1 MRSHGS
7 CRPQREFAER
17 LDRCLAGPAIE
28 ASEEPPMDSKLI
40 DYFLRVAELGSINK
54 AAVDLRLSQPALSRY
69 IAGLEHELRAK
80 LFIRTQG
87 GVQLTDAGMLLR
99 ERARP
104 ILRQLTNLIEQ
115 VGDRAAGQ
123 LSVGVPPSWQFLFTS
138 RFVARLIEKYP
149 SISLRVHEGVSHA
162 LREDMHAG
170 MLDLAII
177 PFEGNSPNGYADM
190 ALIREPLILVSHRDA
205 ELRPDKPVSLSR
217 LDNLNLALPGK
228 LNAVRSHV
236 ENALS
241 RRGLAFKHVFEIDA
255 MNLSMDLARQ
265 GVSST
270 VTPCCAVSGNPRWE
284 DSVSWSPIRGAY
296 ITWALCENSA
306 RSHSPAVH
314 EGRRLVMQVV
324 DEAVA
329 SGAWLGAER
338 LS

>member
-1 MRSHGS
+1 
-7 CRPQREFAER
+7 
-17 LDRCLAGPAIE
+17 
-28 ASEEPPMDSKLI
+28 MDSKLI

-69 IAGLEHELRAK
+69 IASLEHELRAK
-80 LFIRTQG
+80 LFTRTQG

-104 ILRQLTNLIEQ
+104 ILRQLSNLVEQ

-123 LSVGVPPSWQFLFTS
+123 LSIGVPPSWQYLFTS
-138 RFVARLIEKYP
+138 KFVARLIAKYP
-149 SISLRVHEGVSHA
+149 SIALRVHEGVSHA

-177 PFEGNSPNGYADM
+177 PFAGGSPNGYADM
-190 ALIREPLILVSHRDA
+190 ALIREPLILVSHKGTA
-205 ELRPDKPVSLSR
+205 LHPDKPVSLSR

-228 LNAVRSHV
+228 SNAIRAQI
-236 ENALS
+236 ENSLA
-241 RRGLAFKHVFEIDA
+241 RRNMAFKHVFEIDA

-265 GVSST
+265 GVSDT

-284 DSVSWSPIRGAY
+284 DAVSWAPIRGMY
-296 ITWALCENSA
+296 MTWALCENTA
-306 RSHSPAVH
+306 RSHSPAVS
-314 EGRRLVMQVV
+314 EGRQLITQVV

-329 SGAWLGAER
+329 SGEWLGAER
-338 LS
+338 LSL

>member
-1 MRSHGS
+1 
-7 CRPQREFAER
+7 
-17 LDRCLAGPAIE
+17 
-28 ASEEPPMDSKLI
+28 MDSRLI

-69 IAGLEHELRAK
+69 IASLEHELRAK
-80 LFIRTQG
+80 LFTRTQG

-104 ILRQLTNLIEQ
+104 ILRQLSSLIEQ

-123 LSVGVPPSWQFLFTS
+123 LSVGVPPAWQYLFTS
-138 RFVARLIEKYP
+138 KFVARLIKKYP
-149 SISLRVHEGVSHA
+149 SISLRVHEGVSHV

-177 PFEGNSPNGYADM
+177 PFEGGSPNGYVDK
-190 ALIREPLILVSHRDA
+190 ALIREPLILVSHA
-205 ELRPDKPVSLSR
+205 ESKLRPDKAISLSR

-228 LNAVRSHV
+228 PNAVRTQI
-236 ENALS
+236 ENALA
-241 RRGLAFKHVFEIDA
+241 RRNMAFKNVFEIDA

-265 GVSST
+265 GLCDT
-270 VTPCCAVSGNPRWE
+270 VTPCCAVSGNSRWE
-284 DSVSWSPIRGAY
+284 EAVSWSPIRGMY
-296 ITWALCENSA
+296 ITWALCENTA
-306 RSHSPAVH
+306 RSHSPAVS
-314 EGRRLVMQVV
+314 EGRQLISELV

-338 LS
+338 VSH